1 MRTLLLL
8 FAGPDVPVPGVV
20 VVPRGVVVAVL
31 RASGTDSVLPVVYPV
46 PVPGLVLAVG
56 GLPGLAARAF
66 VPGLAWGVRGGVQF
80 LAG

>member
-8 FAGPDVPVPGVV
+8 LADPDVPVPGVV

-31 RASGTDSVLPVVYPV
+31 RASGTGFVPPVVYPV
-46 PVPGLVLAVG
+46 PVPGPVLVLG
-56 GLPGLAARAF
+56 GLPGLVVRAF
-66 VPGLAWGVRGGVQF
+66 VPGLVWGVRGGVQF